1 MPADTSVK
9 FLHSLMPG
17 APVLSGTAGSLIAVL
32 DACLVNGFAVSA
44 VASLVVSANVAT
56 ATIAAGHSAEV
67 GSVVTVSG
75 AAPGGLNGEKKVLSV
90 NVAKTTLTYDAT
102 GIGDQAATG
111 AISLKLAGAGWS
123 KPFSG
128 ANLAAYRS
136 LNVAATGC
144 YLRVDDTGARVAR
157 CVGYESMTGISA
169 GAGPFPSAVQR
180 SGGVYWPKS
189 NVADATS
196 RRWSVFADDR
206 MAYLILGAHASVGA
220 AGALVAFGD
229 ILPKKA
235 GDAWACVLSGHASDT
250 SAGSS
255 GDLND
260 YATQRNSL
268 ATADELYLA
277 RAFYGSGG
285 SMPALAMFNAL
296 TNAGQAMAS
305 GGGAVPFPN
314 GPDGGLYVGPHNILE
329 FGVPNLRGESA
340 GLYCSPQAIADTWI
354 SEPTPID
361 GVANLPGRRVMAHP
375 YGGGTGATYFG
386 FVFFDVTG
394 PWRA

>member
-9 FLHSLMPG
+9 YLHSLMPG

-169 GAGPFPSAVQR
+169 GSGPFPNRVQL
-180 SGGVYWPKS
+180 SGGAYWPKS
-189 NVADATS
+189 NASDATA
-196 RRWSVFADDR
+196 RRWAVVADDR
-206 MAYLILGAHASVGA
+206 QFYVLVGTVATNGASGA
-220 AGALVAFGD
+220 VFSFGD
-229 ILPKKA
+229 LLPKKT
-235 GDAWACVLSGHASDT
+235 GDAWACVLSGFASDISG
-250 SAGSS
+250 SAG
-255 GDLND
+255 LND
-260 YATQRNSL
+260 DYPTMKAGV
-268 ATADELYLA
+268 TADSLWLA
-277 RAFYGSGG
+277 RAFFGTGG
-285 SMPALAMFNAL
+285 SQPAFKTFDPVINNN
-296 TNAGQAMAS
+296 TGMAS
-305 GGGAVPFPN
+305 GSGVLPFPN
-314 GPDGGLYVGPHNILE
+314 GPDGGLYLGPHRIIE
-329 FGVPNLRGESA
+329 TGVLSLRGESA

-354 SEPTPID
+354 SEPTYLD
-361 GVANLPGRRVMAHP
+361 GIGNLPGRRVLAMP
-375 YGGGTGATYFG
+375 YGGLSGNLSG